1 MLESI
6 PSGRSGYLSNLG
18 CIIWLICGLLLGG
31 WVLFMMKYCLN
42 SQQDDKDKYKQ
53 ENKAQ

>member
-42 SQQDDKDKYKQ
+42 SQQEDKDKYKQ
-53 ENKAQ
+53 ENKAR